1 MATLT
6 LSDEQV
12 VQLVR
17 QLPPQTKQRVLVDLT
32 AERDAWWETT
42 TRDGEKDFQR
52 LAAAR
57 GFDWNTMTDEQ
68 REAFVDS
75 LLHEM

>member
-32 AERDAWWETT
+32 AERDAWWQTAA
-42 TRDGEKDFQR
+42 RDGEQDLRR
-52 LAAAR
+52 LAAVR
-57 GFDWNTMTDEQ
+57 GLDWDALTETQ
-68 REAFVDS
+68 REEFVDS
-75 LLHEM
+75 LLHES